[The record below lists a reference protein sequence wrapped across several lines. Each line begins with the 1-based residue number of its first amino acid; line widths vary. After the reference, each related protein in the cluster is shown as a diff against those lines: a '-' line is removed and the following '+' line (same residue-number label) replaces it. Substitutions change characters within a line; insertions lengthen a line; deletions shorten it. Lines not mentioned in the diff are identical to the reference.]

1 MWQIKSSSKPFQTK
15 QSLTFEILTSLMTH
29 FRLSSFRLTNMAFPK
44 EPSPIILIFA
54 YFSIFNESKIKY
66 HLITDLNFL
75 FKNCSWIVSSILLL
89 TFSLILNLYGSCSL
103 FSFIIHLAPPQT
115 TLASFIEWIVARLC
129 CTRYKWLHMDASSH
143 A

>member
-54 YFSIFNESKIKY
+54 YFSIFNESKIKD

-75 FKNCSWIVSSILLL
+75 FKTTSRIGSFILLL
-89 TFSLILNLYGSCSL
+89 TFSLILNLYGSCS
-103 FSFIIHLAPPQT
+103 FIFFHHSSSSSTNNFGKFHWVNSSQAL
-115 TLASFIEWIVARLC
+115 L
-129 CTRYKWLHMDASSH
+129 YKI
-143 A
+143 